1 MSSLQFF
8 LNGVPMPPP
17 AEWQQMELQIN
28 FDNDN
33 PSATLQTSQ
42 FTFEGTAARFINNW
56 ISLNG
61 IFQGIPFKI
70 TDCNTLTVLDGC
82 LDLAADEARYECDR
96 VVVPV
101 RDNGLR
107 DYLDDRAKSFR
118 FATLADLPATAPG
131 AITTNDYLAVPYCIN
146 DIPDYV
152 QVVIVSLSIY
162 SITKETIQ
170 VVKDIGDL
178 IADLANPVTTANAIV
193 QAALLLVYL
202 TALIVAM
209 INLIQ
214 QFIDNIIQVRK
225 HKLAMHCRT
234 LFQRGCAYL
243 GLSFQSSIFAT
254 NSVFYNAAI
263 IPRKVSDYDRANF
276 INRLREYDELQTPA
290 ESYGYYDGTFAE
302 FINDMELVFNAKAR
316 VVAGVLRF
324 ERFDYWNIST
334 PYTLPNVDTEP
345 FMYNASELAANY
357 LFSWQLDAQDQNTY
371 DEFIGTNCQMQ
382 ASVTSVLNQ
391 KNILLTN
398 LTEVRP
404 GLALAKRKE
413 VLNRVELLLDSAISL
428 LTNLANAITAAINA
442 VLSVLPGNI
451 QIPPLPGNLINQR
464 VGWLRLSSDF
474 IGVPKF
480 VILDGSNNIDANNHL
495 YTSAEYLMQNY
506 HSASFPLQ
514 NQWLLYKDQEVPFC
528 CEDYSYLRQSN
539 GMRTFDNRFAKA
551 ITIRWQMGANIAKM
565 DYRVKPIGGRYDNNI
580 TETLIV
586 NRN

>member
-1 MSSLQFF
+1 
-8 LNGVPMPPP
+8 MPPP

-42 FTFEGTAARFINNW
+42 FTFEGTAAKFINNW

-82 LDLAADEARYECDR
+82 LDLAADEATYECDR

-131 AITTNDYLAVPYCIN
+131 AITTNDYIALPYDVEDETKSAIEEMIAFSTFISLTN
-146 DIPDYV
+146 EAIKTVRDVGDI
-152 QVVIVSLSIY
+152 
-162 SITKETIQ
+162 
-170 VVKDIGDL
+170 
-178 IADLANPVTTANAIV
+178 IADLANPVTTANAIL

-202 TALIVAM
+202 TALIVAW
-209 INLIQ
+209 INVVQQLIAS
-214 QFIDNIIQVRK
+214 FIQIKK
-225 HKLAMHCRT
+225 HKLTMLYRT

-243 GLSFQSSIFAT
+243 GLTFQSTIFSQ
-254 NSVFYNAAI
+254 NSPHYNSAH
-263 IPRKVSDYDRANF
+263 IPRKVADYDRSNF
-276 INRLREYDELQTPA
+276 INRIREYDELQTLN

-302 FINDMELVFNAKAR
+302 FINEVELIFNAKAR
-316 VVAGVLRF
+316 LIGNVLQF
-324 ERFDYWNIST
+324 ERFDYWNIPT
-334 PYTLPNVDTEP
+334 PYTLQNVDTEP
-345 FMYNASELAANY
+345 YQYNASELAANY
-357 LFSWQLDAQDQNTY
+357 LFSWQLDPQDMNTY
-371 DEFIGTNCQMQ
+371 GEYVGTNCQMQ
-382 ASVTSVLNQ
+382 ASVTSVLIR
-391 KNILLTN
+391 KNILLDN
-398 LTEVRP
+398 LVEIRP
-404 GLALAKRKE
+404 NLALGKRKE
-413 VLNRVELLLDSAISL
+413 VLSRVEQLVDSAITA
-428 LTNLANAITAAINA
+428 LTNFANTITSAINA
-442 VLSVLPGNI
+442 ILSVLPGNI

-495 YTSAEYLMQNY
+495 YTSAQYLMQNY

-514 NQWLLYKDQEVPFC
+514 NQWLIYKDQEVPFC

-551 ITIRWQMGANIAKM
+551 ITIRWQLGADIAKI
-565 DYRVKPIGGRYDNNI
+565 DYRVKPITGRYDNNI